1 MQLGGRTE
9 RHWGQDLLHSCFCTA
24 LRAALL
30 PRQHAGLMQTPSNHI
45 QSGGSFLF
53 HKVPPHKC
61 ASLLLLCV
69 CDCLCSKGKQT
80 IVKYTLRI
88 RGN

>member
-9 RHWGQDLLHSCFCTA
+9 RHWGQDLHSCFCTA

-45 QSGGSFLF
+45 QAGGSFLF
-53 HKVPPHKC
+53 HKVPPHKYVPLYCSYVC
-61 ASLLLLCV
+61 A
-69 CDCLCSKGKQT
+69 
-80 IVKYTLRI
+80 IVFAP
-88 RGN
+88 RGNKL